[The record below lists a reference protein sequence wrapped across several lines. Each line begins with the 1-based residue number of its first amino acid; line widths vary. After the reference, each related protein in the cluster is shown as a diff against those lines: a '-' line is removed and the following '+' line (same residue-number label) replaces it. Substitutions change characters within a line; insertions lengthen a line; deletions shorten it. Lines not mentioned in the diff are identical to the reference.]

1 MSIERK
7 IKQRTKRRIQ
17 RVRKGMHDKGTPRV
31 SVSRS
36 SKHIYAQLID
46 DIQQKTVA
54 SCSSLE
60 CKGLTGDK
68 KEKAHAIGLKLAE
81 KAKKLGIA
89 SAIFDRG
96 QYRYHG
102 RVKSVAEGLREGG
115 VKI

>member
-17 RVRKGMHDKGTPRV
+17 RVRKEMRDKGTPRV

-81 KAKKLGIA
+81 KAKKLGIEVE
-89 SAIFDRG
+89 
-96 QYRYHG
+96 G
-102 RVKSVAEGLREGG
+102 RDINDIAQDIAKATQKVETE
-115 VKI
+115 